1 MTEMKILGAKVWFF
15 LLFLSLAVSSLAGA
29 ADWRNLTP
37 KEKDKIQRN
46 YQRWEKL
53 PPQDKNHLR
62 DEWDRYQRLPSDE
75 RERIKQ
81 RYDADRRRRQKD

>member
-1 MTEMKILGAKVWFF
+1 MKIRTIPAWALG
-15 LLFLSLAVSSLAGA
+15 LFLWLAAHSAFGAA

-37 KEKDKIQRN
+37 KEKDRIQRN

-62 DEWDRYQRLPSDE
+62 DEWNRYQRLPQDE

-81 RYDADRRRRQKD
+81 RYDEDHRRRRND

>member
-1 MTEMKILGAKVWFF
+1 MKILRVKVWTICFVW
-15 LLFLSLAVSSLAGA
+15 SLATGSLAGA

-37 KEKDKIQRN
+37 KEKDNIQRN

-62 DEWDRYQRLPSDE
+62 EEWDRYQRLPPDE

-81 RYDADRRRRQKD
+81 RYDPDWRRRRKD

>member
-1 MTEMKILGAKVWFF
+1 MKILGAKIWLYCLVG
-15 LLFLSLAVSSLAGA
+15 SMAAASLAGA
-29 ADWRNLTP
+29 AEWRNLSP

-62 DEWDRYQRLPSDE
+62 EEWDRFQRLPPDE

-81 RYDADRRRRQKD
+81 RFNDNRRQ

>member
-1 MTEMKILGAKVWFF
+1 MKIVSAKLW
-15 LLFLSLAVSSLAGA
+15 LLCFCWSLATSSLVAA

-62 DEWDRYQRLPSDE
+62 EEWDRYQRLSPDE

-81 RYDADRRRRQKD
+81 RYDAEGRRRQKD

>member
-1 MTEMKILGAKVWFF
+1 MKILGAKVWILCFF
-15 LLFLSLAVSSLAGA
+15 WSLATGPLAGA

-62 DEWDRYQRLPSDE
+62 NEWDRYQRLPPDE

-81 RYDADRRRRQKD
+81 RYDADWRRRQKD

>member
-1 MTEMKILGAKVWFF
+1 MKILSVKVWI
-15 LLFLSLAVSSLAGA
+15 LFLFGLLATSPLVGA

-37 KEKDKIQRN
+37 KEKDSIQRN

-62 DEWDRYQRLPSDE
+62 EEWDRYQRLPSDE

-81 RYDADRRRRQKD
+81 RYDSDWRRRQKD

>member
-1 MTEMKILGAKVWFF
+1 MTQTQIAMGWMTEMKNLGVKICLICF
-15 LLFLSLAVSSLAGA
+15 LGFLPASSLAGA

-37 KEKDKIQRN
+37 KEKDRVQRN

-62 DEWDRYQRLPSDE
+62 EEWDRYQRLPPDE
-75 RERIKQ
+75 RE
-81 RYDADRRRRQKD
+81 